1 MGNLDELISKVIE
14 IEFADEFKELEKDSK
29 KVLDKDKLIKKI
41 VSIFKSEKIIVII
54 IKIYFGFE
62 MKTEDSGCL
71 FSILTNNPKNK
82 YYFIQIIFEA
92 LEKLKIED
100 FYKELKKMSENF
112 GNESKNG
119 KLLKKYNEYSEKI
132 KKKRIDLSEKI

>member
-1 MGNLDELISKVIE
+1 MGNLDEIISEVIE
-14 IEFADEFKELEKDSK
+14 IEFEDELKKLEKDSK
-29 KVLDKDKLIKKI
+29 KVLNKDELIKKI
-41 VSIFKSEKIIVII
+41 VSVLKSEKIIGII
-54 IKIYFGFE
+54 IQILFGFK

-100 FYKELKKMSENF
+100 WNKELNKMSENY
-112 GNESKNG
+112 GNESENG
-119 KLLKKYNEYSEKI
+119 KLHKKYNEYSEKI
-132 KKKRIDLSEKI
+132 KKKKN

>member
-1 MGNLDELISKVIE
+1 MGNLDDFISIVIE
-14 IEFADEFKELEKDSK
+14 IEFEDEFKELEKDSK

-41 VSIFKSEKIIVII
+41 VSIFKSEKIIDII
-54 IKIYFGFE
+54 IKIYFGLE

-100 FYKELKKMSENF
+100 WNKELKKMFENY
-112 GNESKNG
+112 GNESENG
-119 KLLKKYNEYSEKI
+119 KLHKKYNEFSEKI
-132 KKKRIDLSEKI
+132 KKKKN

>member
-1 MGNLDELISKVIE
+1 MGNLDETISEVIE
-14 IEFADEFKELEKDSK
+14 IEFEDELKKLEKDSK
-29 KVLDKDKLIKKI
+29 KVLNKDKLIKKI
-41 VSIFKSEKIIVII
+41 VSIFKSEKIIYII
-54 IKIYFGFE
+54 IKILFGSKME
-62 MKTEDSGCL
+62 TENSCCL

-92 LEKLKIED
+92 LEKLKIKD